1 MEKIREMLET
11 RKQYLSQLKADKE
24 KALENIPDGSL
35 RISNNRGKTLYY
47 HRTNPK
53 NFNGTYIREQD
64 HELVQKLAQKDYDQK
79 VLTNVE
85 KELIATEKYITATQ
99 SLNTKQIYENMHRER
114 QKLVTPIW
122 VPDDEFVQVWQQEEY
137 TGKEFAEGIPEFYTE
152 KGERV
157 RSKSEVIIADF
168 FNKNGIPYRYEYP
181 IHLKGVGVV
190 YPDFMTLNIQRRKEI
205 WWEHLGMMDDP
216 NYVENAIRKIASYE
230 QNGIFPGENLI
241 LTYETKK
248 NPLNQKVIKM
258 MIQRYLQ

>member
-1 MEKIREMLET
+1 
-11 RKQYLSQLKADKE
+11 
-24 KALENIPDGSL
+24 
-35 RISNNRGKTLYY
+35 
-47 HRTNPK
+47 
-53 NFNGTYIREQD
+53 
-64 HELVQKLAQKDYDQK
+64 
-79 VLTNVE
+79 
-85 KELIATEKYITATQ
+85 
-99 SLNTKQIYENMHRER
+99 MHRER

-137 TGKEFAEGIPEFYTE
+137 TGKEFAEGISEFYTE

-157 RSKSEVIIADF
+157 RSKSEVIIADL

-190 YPDFMTLNIQRRKEI
+190 YPDFTTLNIQRRKEI

-258 MIQRYLQ
+258 MIQRYLK